1 MNELQHRHD
10 MLLEDVEAFEDESR
24 ILNNIILE
32 QERTIELLLDEKLT
46 RIIGDAEMLGDV
58 TAGEMRDF
66 IREELHELVQ
76 AHFS

>member
-1 MNELQHRHD
+1 MLELQHRHD

-32 QERTIELLLDEKLT
+32 QERTIELLLDEHLT
-46 RIIGDAEMLGDV
+46 RIIGDADMLGDV
-58 TAGEMRDF
+58 SGGEMRDF
-66 IREELHELVQ
+66 IRDELRDMVQ